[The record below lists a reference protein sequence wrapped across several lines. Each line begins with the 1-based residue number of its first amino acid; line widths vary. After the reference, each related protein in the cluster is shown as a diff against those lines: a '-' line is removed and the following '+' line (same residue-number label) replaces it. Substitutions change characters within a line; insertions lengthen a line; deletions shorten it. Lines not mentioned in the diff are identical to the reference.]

1 MHTVPNIS
9 FFCETVK
16 QQESVFSHCIALQAS
31 CLEKIASAAIPEFAP
46 FAFTLARRIST
57 MIQQEKIKIDS
68 NLWHV
73 AVEKI
78 LLHLVD
84 SETEAHKEII
94 FMLMAAAPK
103 LEISR
108 LGEYLD
114 TCIELSS
121 RSRQLHADRALEESA
136 LPPRE
141 YLGLDSSSF
150 KNLAHRY
157 DEDDEQ
163 NDDDGY
169 TVGDSQSGDG
179 VRGTYRRI
187 FSKHPDLGKPGIAPM
202 LKAYLKID

>member
-1 MHTVPNIS
+1 M
-9 FFCETVK
+9 
-16 QQESVFSHCIALQAS
+16 QAS

-57 MIQQEKIKIDS
+57 MVQQEKIKIGS

-84 SETEAHKEII
+84 SETEAHKEIV
-94 FMLMAAAPK
+94 FMFMAAAPK
-103 LEISR
+103 LGSSR
-108 LGEYLD
+108 LGKYLD

-141 YLGLDSSSF
+141 YLGLESSF
-150 KNLAHRY
+150 KNTAHRH
-157 DEDDEQ
+157 EDD
-163 NDDDGY
+163 DDEGY
-169 TVGDSQSGDG
+169 TAGDSQSGDG

-187 FSKHPDLGKPGIAPM
+187 FLKYPDLGKPGVAPM
-202 LKAYLKID
+202 LKAYLKLD

>member
-1 MHTVPNIS
+1 
-9 FFCETVK
+9 
-16 QQESVFSHCIALQAS
+16 
-31 CLEKIASAAIPEFAP
+31 
-46 FAFTLARRIST
+46 
-57 MIQQEKIKIDS
+57 MIQNEKIKIDS

-78 LLHLVD
+78 LLPLVD

-108 LGEYLD
+108 LGKYLD
-114 TCIELSS
+114 SCIELSS

-150 KNLAHRY
+150 KNPAHRY
-157 DEDDEQ
+157 DDNEQNEYDDE
-163 NDDDGY
+163 GY
-169 TVGDSQSGDG
+169 MVGDSQSGDG
-179 VRGTYRRI
+179 VRGTYTRI